1 MRQSLINS
9 GYSFCRNLFIC
20 CCLIAF
26 FSAGGYAQ
34 KSNIKLSFVVSTPQ
48 PSSNLYHVA
57 FRCEGIKKDSVLF
70 KLPTWTPG
78 YYQIM
83 DYADNVQDF
92 KATTNTGKEL
102 DWKKSSKNSWSV
114 TTNKENTI
122 LISYK
127 VKATRPFVAAN
138 YLDEERGYI
147 SPAGVFIYP
156 DGFIKQPVTVAVEP
170 WQHWIVATGLDSLKG
185 KRNSF
190 YAADYDVLYDSPIL
204 MGNLERFPSFTVKG
218 IPHHFI
224 AWKPGD
230 FDKNKFMQDLKKII
244 TAASDII
251 GDIPYKQY
259 TFLAIGPG
267 GGGIEH
273 LNSTSIAFS
282 SNGLNSKEGAIRMY
296 NFLAHEYFHHYNVK
310 RIRPIELGPFD
321 YDSGSKTK
329 MLWLS
334 EGITV
339 YYEYIILK
347 RAGLTTTDD
356 VLKTFQHSIKEYES
370 KPGRYFQTPAEA
382 SFSTWEEGPFGRTGD
397 DVNKT
402 ISPYDKGPALG
413 ILLEF
418 KIRHE
423 TKNKKSLDDVMR
435 LLYNKYYKS
444 MGRGFTEKEFQDE
457 CEKIAGTSLTD
468 FFDYIYTLKQVDYP
482 AYFNYAGLS
491 IDTVAHEVPGAWL
504 GITVKDRNDS
514 LFIANTEWQS
524 PAWNAGLRNRNAI
537 LAINGNKADSKSL
550 AVLLSTSRAG
560 DNIEVSFIN
569 GSTQQN
575 KNIVLGKK
583 MQSDYSIVPVANP
596 DPLQKQIAESWLE
609 VVKGSKK

>member
-1 MRQSLINS
+1 MKQNFIASS
-9 GYSFCRNLFIC
+9 YFYCRTLFISC
-20 CCLIAF
+20 SLVLLV
-26 FSAGGYAQ
+26 SNGYAQ
-34 KSNIKLSFVVSTPQ
+34 KPTVKLSFVVSTPQ
-48 PSSNLYHVA
+48 PSSNLYHIV
-57 FRCEGIKKDSVLF
+57 FRCEGIKKDAVLF
-70 KLPTWTPG
+70 KLPAWTPG

-83 DYADNVQDF
+83 DYADNVHDF
-92 KATTNTGKEL
+92 KATTSKGKEL
-102 DWKKSSKNSWSV
+102 TWTLSSKNSWNVNS
-114 TTNKENTI
+114 NGENTI
-122 LISYK
+122 LISYT
-127 VKATRPFVAAN
+127 VKAKTPFVAAN

-156 DGFIKQPVTVAVEP
+156 DGFIRQPVTVTIEP
-170 WQHWIVATGLDSLKG
+170 WRQWIVATGLDLLKG
-185 KRNSF
+185 KTNSF
-190 YAADYDVLYDSPIL
+190 YATDYDVLYDSPIL
-204 MGNLERFPSFTVKG
+204 MGNLEKFPSFTVKG
-218 IPHHFI
+218 IPHYFI
-224 AWKPGD
+224 AWKPGEMD
-230 FDKNKFMQDLKKII
+230 RNKFMQDLKKII
-244 TAASDII
+244 TAASGII

-259 TFLAIGPG
+259 SFLAIGPG

-282 SNGLNSKEGAIRMY
+282 ANGLNTKEGAIRMY
-296 NFLAHEYFHHYNVK
+296 NFLAHEYFYHYNVK
-310 RIRPIELGPFD
+310 WIWPVELGPFD

-382 SFSTWEEGPFGRTGD
+382 SYYTWEEGPFGRTGD

-413 ILLEF
+413 ILLDF

-423 TKNKKSLDDVMR
+423 TKNKKSLDDVMKV
-435 LLYNKYYKS
+435 LYNRYYKA
-444 MGRGFTEKEFQDE
+444 MGRGFTEKEFRDE
-457 CEKIAGTSLTD
+457 CEKIAGVSLAD

-482 AYFNYAGLS
+482 TYFSYAGLS

-537 LAINGNKADSKSL
+537 LTINGNKAGSKSL
-550 AVLLSTSRAG
+550 AVLLSTLKAG
-560 DNIEVSFIN
+560 DSIDISFIN
-569 GSTQQN
+569 GSTQLN
-575 KNIVLGKK
+575 KKIVPGKK
-583 MQSDYSIVPVANP
+583 MQSNYSIVPVPNP
-596 DPLQKQIAESWLE
+596 NPLQKEIMESWLGDG
-609 VVKGSKK
+609 KRGKN